1 MKEEFIDFIFDRW
14 YSKSFLINYRD
25 TKGIAKEAFLKGFE
39 YGRRDAILD
48 ELARAGQEWEMDEF
62 KVGGTS

>member
-14 YSKSFLINYRD
+14 YSNNDSLGYRD
-25 TKGIAKEAFLKGFE
+25 DKGVAKEAFLKGFE